1 MPIKNLFFWVGLFF
15 FISLSSCAYAKSE
28 HKKSDNH
35 GKSEKQMSSHEELSH
50 EEEES
55 EHEENNHKKSKH
67 SDSKKGHGASKGHA
81 AHWAY
86 KGEGGPKHWGD
97 LKSEFKTCKTGK
109 KQSPIDLS
117 KTKGEKLNNIR
128 FHYNPS
134 MLNIVNNGHTIQ
146 VDYDK
151 GSFIRIDGV
160 KYDLLQFHFH
170 TPSEHTIEEGR
181 YPMEL
186 HLVHKD
192 KKGNL
197 AVVGIMM
204 VVGKHNDVL
213 DTLWDNLPPK
223 EGKEHL
229 NKKINM
235 ANILPPGERTFRYS
249 GSLTTPPCS
258 EDVRWNVFLAPIA
271 ISNEQ
276 FLAFHDIFDNNSR
289 PIQSIGKRVL
299 WEDSTP

>member
-1 MPIKNLFFWVGLFF
+1 MQKIFFWMGLFF
-15 FISLSSCAYAKSE
+15 FVTLSSCAYANTDRHEKAESHDSHDDRSDHE
-28 HKKSDNH
+28 ESDMEESHPKKPKHAATKHKKENGH
-35 GKSEKQMSSHEELSH
+35 GE
-50 EEEES
+50 
-55 EHEENNHKKSKH
+55 
-67 SDSKKGHGASKGHA
+67 SKKQHA

-86 KGEGGPKHWGD
+86 EGEGGPKHWGD

-117 KTKGEKLNNIR
+117 HAKTEELNNIR
-128 FHYNPS
+128 FHYRPS
-134 MLNIVNNGHTIQ
+134 KLNIVNNGHTIQ

-197 AVVGIMM
+197 AVVGVMM
-204 VVGKHNDVL
+204 VVGKHNESF

-223 EGKEHL
+223 EGKENL
-229 NKKINM
+229 DKKID
-235 ANILPPGERTFRYS
+235 ANQILPVGERTFRYS

-258 EDVRWNVFLAPIA
+258 EEVRWNVFLSPIS
-271 ISNEQ
+271 ISNDQ
-276 FLAFHDIFDNNSR
+276 FMAFHDIFDNNSR
-289 PIQSIGKRVL
+289 PIQQIGKRVL
-299 WEDSTP
+299 LEDSSP